1 MSLKPNMSQSWVVW
15 EQGRIPDLVVELLS
29 GSTARYDK
37 TGKKEL
43 YARQV
48 RVPEYYWYDPFN
60 PTDFAGFKLVGD
72 GYQPLHPD
80 AQGRI
85 LSPALQLCLGCWEGV
100 YLEVETT
107 WLRWFTPE
115 GEMLPNKDEIAE
127 RKADDAQRKADDA
140 QRKAD
145 DAQRKADIAEQEAA
159 LAVERAARLAEQ
171 LRRLGIDPD
180 SV

>member
-1 MSLKPNMSQSWVVW
+1 M
-15 EQGRIPDLVVELLS
+15 
-29 GSTARYDK
+29 
-37 TGKKEL
+37 
-43 YARQV
+43 

-60 PTDFAGFKLVGD
+60 PTDFAGFKLVG
-72 GYQPLHPD
+72 GVYQPLRPD

-85 LSPALQLCLGCWEGV
+85 LSPALQLCLGCWKGV

-127 RKADDAQRKADDA
+127 RKADDAQRKADVAERKADDAQRKADVAERKADDA

-145 DAQRKADIAEQEAA
+145 DAQRKVNIAEQEAA
-159 LAVERAARLAEQ
+159 LAMERAARLAEQ

>member
-1 MSLKPNMSQSWVVW
+1 M
-15 EQGRIPDLVVELLS
+15 G
-29 GSTARYDK
+29 
-37 TGKKEL
+37 
-43 YARQV
+43 
-48 RVPEYYWYDPFN
+48 YYGICITLNHTPR
-60 PTDFAGFKLVGD
+60 
-72 GYQPLHPD
+72 
-80 AQGRI
+80 GRI

-145 DAQRKADIAEQEAA
+145 DAQRKADIAEQEAT
-159 LAVERAARLAEQ
+159 LATERAARLAER

>member
-1 MSLKPNMSQSWVVW
+1 
-15 EQGRIPDLVVELLS
+15 VELLS

-37 TGKKEL
+37 TAKKEL

-60 PTDFAGFKLVGD
+60 PADFAGFKLVGD

-80 AQGRI
+80 AHGRI

-100 YLEVETT
+100 YLDVETT
-107 WLRWFTPE
+107 WLRWFTPA
-115 GEMLPNKDEIAE
+115 GEILPNKDEIAE
-127 RKADDAQRKADDA
+127 RKADDAQRKAD
-140 QRKAD
+140 
-145 DAQRKADIAEQEAA
+145 IAEQEAV
-159 LAVERAARLAEQ
+159 LATERAARLAEQ

-180 SV
+180 AV